1 MFPAPLMLSGAAL
14 EAGVALGCAVP
25 CAGAGSV
32 PAQGILASPSHQHR
46 GAEGS
51 TEIEFLDMEQLE
63 CLDLEKEL
71 WFGCAGGVV
80 WGQAQHPLKE

>member
-1 MFPAPLMLSGAAL
+1 MCSAL
-14 EAGVALGCAVP
+14 VQEQGVP
-25 CAGAGSV
+25 
-32 PAQGILASPSHQHR
+32 QHREFWASLVHQHR

-51 TEIEFLDMEQLE
+51 TGMECLDMEQLE
-63 CLDLEKEL
+63 PLDVEKEL